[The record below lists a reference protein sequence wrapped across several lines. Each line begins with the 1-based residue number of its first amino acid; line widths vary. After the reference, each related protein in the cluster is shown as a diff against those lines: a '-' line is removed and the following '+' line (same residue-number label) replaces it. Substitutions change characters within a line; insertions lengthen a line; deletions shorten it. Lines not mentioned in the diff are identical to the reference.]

1 MKEKVY
7 VRDFI
12 NMLTKYR
19 KPLLIIMGVS
29 LLSMIQLSFIL
40 PKSYKSEFELNVYS
54 KYFNNAL
61 IAELVPGINNS
72 TEMTQTIDSM
82 VKEVMNDAFIDEL
95 GNKFNIYPKN
105 MDLVELSKRRQMLRD
120 QFEIFGAGGNAFH
133 ISFISGDPQKTFEV
147 TKYVLEKVRDHF
159 INTRIDTIEIAQQTI
174 QKKLESANVSGKF
187 SGAEGASS
195 NIVSKN
201 PTVLMGEI
209 NKIDLEIGSLKLQFN
224 ENHPSI
230 IKLQQRK
237 RTIQGWL
244 AEMGANPSAIDKTAT
259 NLKLDDERES
269 DSKFAPLLMS
279 NDKETS
285 KNITAKLYANFNN
298 INIAL
303 DIERK
308 SVASYIGLTLAPQLP
323 TSPLFPKKRLF
334 ASLGFVVGL
343 IFCFGFVFYKEVMR
357 ADPIVN
363 AEFSASEKGS
373 KFFGVLPKIPE
384 ENLMSPKVLLLEDQ
398 TKKFALEYRPEKNS
412 QNE

>member
-19 KPLLIIMGVS
+19 NPLIIIMGVS
-29 LLSMIQLSFIL
+29 LLSMIQLSFLL

-105 MDLVELSKRRQMLRD
+105 MDMIELSKRRQLLRE
-120 QFEIFGAGGNAFH
+120 QFEVFGAGGNAFH
-133 ISFISGDPQKTFEV
+133 ISFIFGDPQKTFEV

-174 QKKLESANVSGKF
+174 QKKLESANVGGKF
-187 SGAEGASS
+187 TGGEGAAS

-201 PTVLMGEI
+201 PTVLLGEI

-237 RTIQGWL
+237 KTISGWL
-244 AEMGANPSAIDKTAT
+244 AEMGSNVTAT
-259 NLKLDDERES
+259 DSDTSNDERDS

-343 IFCFGFVFYKEVMR
+343 IFCFGFVFYREVMR

-363 AEFSASEKGS
+363 AEFAATEKGA

-384 ENLMSPKVLLLEDQ
+384 ENLMSPKVLLIEDQ
-398 TKKFALEYRPEKNS
+398 SKKFALEYRPDKNS
-412 QNE
+412 QSE